1 MAKAQKRT
9 DARYQKH
16 FRFEG
21 KQYTVYGR
29 TPTEAEAVKT
39 AKLAELEAGVVDR
52 ENPKLDAYYE
62 RFTENRRS
70 STKEATLR
78 GQRNQYKKCADI
90 IIYNDVRF
98 GDIRIADIK
107 PQDVQTVQHA
117 LEAKGNST
125 RTINDAMAN
134 LGHLFNTAIRE
145 DLITKNP
152 CRSIN
157 KLRRTEAPARDTIHR
172 ALTTEEVAAFLE
184 AAKDS
189 HFINVFRLMLSTG
202 MRLGEVAALTEGD
215 IDRNY
220 INVSRTLTR
229 GGDGGYY
236 IGDSPKTRDSKRRIP
251 LTETTRQILKEQ
263 RKLNEILFGAVD
275 LSKPLFRSL
284 WGYLLKE
291 NSLNREIKK
300 YTDKLGIEYFTSH
313 SLRATF
319 ATRFIEQ
326 RPQDYKILSEILGH
340 SDTAITLNLYTHV
353 MDESKIA
360 AMNAISIAL

>member
-1 MAKAQKRT
+1 MKKT
-9 DARYQKH
+9 ARGMVKKH
-16 FRFEG
+16 FLFGNKE
-21 KQYTVYGR
+21 YWAYGR
-29 TPTEAEAVKT
+29 TVTEAEAAKT
-39 AKLAELEAGVVDR
+39 AKLAELEAGVADR
-52 ENPKLDAYYE
+52 ENPKLDVYFE

-70 STKEATLR
+70 STKTATLR
-78 GQRNQYKKCADI
+78 NQRNQYRKCADV
-90 IIYNDVRF
+90 IIYNNVRF

-117 LEAKGNST
+117 LEAMKNSS
-125 RTINDAMAN
+125 RTVNDAMSI

-157 KLRRTEAPARDTIHR
+157 KLRRTEPPARNTFHR
-172 ALTTEEVAAFLE
+172 ALTEDEVKRFLE

-202 MRLGEVAALTEGD
+202 MRLGEVAALTEAD

-220 INVSRTLTR
+220 INISRTLTR
-229 GGDGGYY
+229 GEDGGYY

-263 RKLNEILFGAVD
+263 RKLNEILFGSVD
-275 LSKPLFRSL
+275 LSKPLFRSP

-291 NSLNREIKK
+291 NSLNREIRKF
-300 YTDKLGIEYFTSH
+300 TDKLGIEYFTSH

-340 SDTAITLNLYTHV
+340 SDISITLNLYTHV
-353 MDESKIA
+353 MDDSKIA